1 MAYSAGSVA
10 YGADRWPASEEQCGG
25 AAPLVV
31 RVLVVENVRVE
42 SVAVEQARG
51 DAEEDARI
59 ALKARRATQ
68 EYKERAVGEAYCD
81 RQ

>member
-1 MAYSAGSVA
+1 
-10 YGADRWPASEEQCGG
+10 
-25 AAPLVV
+25 
-31 RVLVVENVRVE
+31 
-42 SVAVEQARG
+42 VEQARG